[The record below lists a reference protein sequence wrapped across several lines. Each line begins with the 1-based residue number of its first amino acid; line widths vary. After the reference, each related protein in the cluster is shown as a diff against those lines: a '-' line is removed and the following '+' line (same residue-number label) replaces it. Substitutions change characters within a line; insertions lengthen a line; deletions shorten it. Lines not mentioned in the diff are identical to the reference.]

1 MPFTIIRQD
10 ITRVQADAIV
20 NTANPDPQYGEGTD
34 YAIYQAA
41 GEEQLLE
48 ERRKIGKITPGEA
61 AVTPA
66 LRDSPVLA
74 EMRAFVSCMA

>member
-41 GEEQLLE
+41 GDEQLLE
-48 ERRKIGKITPGEA
+48 ERRKIGQITSGKIHHPHCGTG
-61 AVTPA
+61 
-66 LRDSPVLA
+66 LA
-74 EMRAFVSCMA
+74 RGRIR